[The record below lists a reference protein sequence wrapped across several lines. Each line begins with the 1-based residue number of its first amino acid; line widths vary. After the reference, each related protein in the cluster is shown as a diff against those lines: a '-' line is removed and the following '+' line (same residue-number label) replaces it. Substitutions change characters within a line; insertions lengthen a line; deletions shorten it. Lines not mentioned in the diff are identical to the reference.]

1 MQIKM
6 DRSAVREIE
15 ATLSHIKNGSHRAMA
30 NAINHTLSVTRT
42 EAGREIRNQVKLKA
56 AYVRER
62 LRVAKATVAKPQGR
76 ISTPTRG
83 LLLSRFDHRAYA
95 KGGIGVQVKPTGGK
109 RRMPGAFYI
118 TFANGVTA
126 IAIRTKRGPG
136 LGRSEGLKVL
146 YGPSVSQVFTDVK
159 DDLQA
164 PSGERLIARME
175 HEAARLLARQ

>member
-6 DRSAVREIE
+6 DRAAVREVE
-15 ATLSHIKNGSHRAMA
+15 QLLAHIKNGSNRAMA
-30 NAINHTLSVTRT
+30 NAINHTLTVTRT

-62 LRVAKATVAKPQGR
+62 LRLSKASVAKPQGR
-76 ISTPTRG
+76 IATPTRG
-83 LLLSRFDHRAYA
+83 ILLSRFDNRAYA
-95 KGGIGVQVKPTGGK
+95 KGGIGVQVKPIGGK
-109 RRMPGAFYI
+109 RRMPGAFYV
-118 TFANGVTA
+118 TFANGVHA
-126 IAIRTKRGPG
+126 IAIRTKHGPG